1 MNFYLDKINKLPIND
16 HKGKQKLINVFAQ
29 RLGYC
34 FVFLGDMK
42 PKNDEELTDTLIRRN
57 KLYIIY
63 IIQEVSEVREQVADL
78 IKRLEENE
86 VLQHFKHKISQYE
99 ADFNLNR
106 NSSVDKIEELL
117 NHLCQDCYETFANN
131 F

>member
-16 HKGKQKLINVFAQ
+16 HKGKQKLINIFAQ

-63 IIQEVSEVREQVADL
+63 IIQEVSELREQVAKL
-78 IKRLEENE
+78 LHTVESK
-86 VLQHFKHKISQYE
+86 VLQIFKHKISQYE
-99 ADFNLNR
+99 AELNNNR